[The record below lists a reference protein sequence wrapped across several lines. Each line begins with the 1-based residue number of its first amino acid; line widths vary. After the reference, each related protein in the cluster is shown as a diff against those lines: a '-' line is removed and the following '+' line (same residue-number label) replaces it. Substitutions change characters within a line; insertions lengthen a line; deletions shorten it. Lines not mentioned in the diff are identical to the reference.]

1 MEDVTRLVSSGDCL
15 KIWDSTS
22 MTVLEQ
28 FNPHSATH
36 PVAQVCWS
44 SSNQYLVS
52 ASSIGDKLVVSSLKS
67 SPVPVMELGEGK
79 KQTRVSLNS
88 TSQFLV
94 SGGLDN
100 TVNIWDLKTK
110 RLHRSLKDHK
120 EEVTC
125 VSFNGGDSYI
135 ASGSTSGEI
144 ILHSITTNLSS
155 KPFGHGPNVP
165 IHDLRYSLVKRSLLG
180 TVSDSGSVALWDANT
195 QKELHLFEGA
205 HKAPCSGLAFSPA
218 NDLLFIT
225 VGLDKKIVCYDT
237 SSKMV
242 FRNKQ
247 VESPL
252 TAIDFTPDGAGLV
265 VGSTQGR
272 IYMYDL
278 RNLSAPVKITT
289 AHKTSVT
296 CIRFQNS
303 TSKLKVQLSVLFV
316 QNHSRFHVIFFV
328 CVLSDGCFDLN
339 LAAVESGA
347 EGRGAPL
354 TSVQMDFV
362 RNMIHEALEDFR
374 DTCHRDIINLQV
386 EMVRQFYIQLNEIHG
401 LIEKYSVN
409 DSLIEEIER
418 LREENKR
425 LRANY

>member
-272 IYMYDL
+272 IYLYDL

-316 QNHSRFHVIFFV
+316 QNHSRVSYEVVFFF
-328 CVLSDGCFDLN
+328 SFDGCFDLN

-386 EMVRQFYIQLNEIHG
+386 EMVRQFYIQLTEIHG